1 MFIVIPPLYISKIS
15 DFLDLIEGVPI
26 LDQLVYYINDYLAS
40 PNQLLAAF
48 VITAV
53 TLYMFADVLISVS
66 RREIQLPRTKKLKAK
81 KK

>member
-26 LDQLVYYINDYLAS
+26 LDQLIYYINDYLAS
-40 PNQLLAAF
+40 PNQLLSAF

-66 RREIQLPRTKKLKAK
+66 RREIQLPRIKMKAK